1 MGGFLKKVPT
11 VNGGE
16 SPAVA
21 DPRSTSTGDGDGGGL
36 GASPATATPIT
47 PSSSSSRFVNVVS
60 LYDWWLTKIKGGD
73 GVFRLGVGGFSTKG
87 QHAPRLFLSAPIV
100 RRRDT
105 FTLESEDNNTILIHN
120 LVNRQRTLDNG
131 FPPEACDFFLMGFPY
146 NWKVCAEQYCGEP
159 KSTSNPLITPCSGN
173 PSKSSAVNS
182 GQAPS
187 FSWDELPIH
196 RVHDLLNS
204 TPGTPDDQL
213 RKSLL
218 SEIMRT
224 FSVHSSRRATSG
236 RPVDVENSTQ
246 PMMRSLSK
254 HVMTATSKEQG
265 TKENSFADM
274 NKCSSQNMASPEPR
288 ENKTSGLRAGEN
300 GIGECGE
307 SLLSV
312 QPDNQ
317 KHAGR
322 PVDVENSTQPMM
334 RSVSE
339 HVMTTTSKEQGT
351 KAISFADMNKC
362 SSQNMA
368 SPEPRENRTSGLH
381 AGENGIGECGES
393 LLSAQLE
400 NQKHAGKNKPGTGVS
415 GEYILL
421 ETSKSSNGV
430 LRDFMFQ
437 ENTEMVRRSE
447 TMSDMK
453 NKDRLSSAK
462 CWRPIT
468 RSMSK
473 HVMTGTSKDLE
484 SKTTDMNKFSS
495 ETMVSPEPKE
505 TKSSAL
511 HAGEDGI
518 GECGDS
524 FLSVQPDNHYHGC
537 RDSLLPI
544 PPDNHNHAGS
554 SKPGTGDSGEHCF
567 LETSNPSN
575 NSSHDF
581 MFQEKTEMIK
591 LPESMTIL
599 QNEGKLNS
607 AMGKLKE
614 NNTVGQGPADSEALT
629 DEDNGVARK
638 LNFLSSPSPIN
649 GNQKLIIGH
658 VSGYRATAIKRGKN
672 CISPSIE
679 NETTEEIQNET
690 TEEIHLNNSVQA
702 KPSSDKASS
711 KLRRRKQKSSPFVQ
725 LNQSPITRERAK
737 ELSCVTPES
746 LNCKRSRS
754 GRLLVPR
761 LDPGLNQRLIY
772 DMEGTVTGIKTCAD
786 VPVSPWKGPTSKL
799 RKRRK

>member
-1 MGGFLKKVPT
+1 MGGILKKVPV

-21 DPRSTSTGDGDGGGL
+21 DPRGTSTSTGGGG

-47 PSSSSSRFVNVVS
+47 PSPSSSRFVNVVS

-105 FTLESEDNNTILIHN
+105 FTLESEDNNIVLIHN
-120 LVNRQRTLDNG
+120 LVNRQRMLDNG

-146 NWKVCAEQYCGEP
+146 NWKVRAEQYCGEP
-159 KSTSNPLITPCSGN
+159 KSTSNPIITPCSGN
-173 PSKSSAVNS
+173 PSKSSAINS
-182 GQAPS
+182 GQVPP
-187 FSWDELPIH
+187 FSWDELPIR

-224 FSVHSSRRATSG
+224 FSIHFSRRATSG

-246 PMMRSLSK
+246 PMTRSMIK
-254 HVMTATSKEQG
+254 HVMTATSKERGTKANSFADMNKCSTQNMASPEPRENKTSGLHAGENGIGECEESLLSVQPDNQKEQG
-265 TKENSFADM
+265 TKANSFADM

-288 ENKTSGLRAGEN
+288 ENKTSALQTGEN

-317 KHAGR
+317 KHAGK
-322 PVDVENSTQPMM
+322 S
-334 RSVSE
+334 
-339 HVMTTTSKEQGT
+339 
-351 KAISFADMNKC
+351 
-362 SSQNMA
+362 
-368 SPEPRENRTSGLH
+368 
-381 AGENGIGECGES
+381 
-393 LLSAQLE
+393 
-400 NQKHAGKNKPGTGVS
+400 KPGSGVS
-415 GEYILL
+415 GEHILL
-421 ETSKSSNGV
+421 ETSKNSNGV

-437 ENTEMVRRSE
+437 ENTEMVKRSE
-447 TMSDMK
+447 TMSHMK
-453 NKDRLSSAK
+453 NKNRLSSAK
-462 CWRPIT
+462 CWWPIT
-468 RSMSK
+468 RSVNK
-473 HVMTGTSKDLE
+473 HVMTGTSKEQE

-495 ETMVSPEPKE
+495 ETVVSPEPKE
-505 TKSSAL
+505 TKSSAF

-518 GECGDS
+518 GECGNPL
-524 FLSVQPDNHYHGC
+524 LSVQPDNHNHAC
-537 RDSLLPI
+537 EDSLLPI
-544 PPDNHNHAGS
+544 PPDNHNHSGS
-554 SKPGTGDSGEHCF
+554 SKPGRGVSGEHCF
-567 LETSNPSN
+567 LEISNPSN
-575 NSSHDF
+575 NFSHDF
-581 MFQEKTEMIK
+581 MFQEKAEMNK
-591 LPESMTIL
+591 LPESLTVL
-599 QNEGKLNS
+599 QNEDKLSS
-607 AMGKLKE
+607 AKGKLKE
-614 NNTVGQGPADSEALT
+614 NNTVGRGPAHSEALT
-629 DEDNGVARK
+629 DDDNGVARK
-638 LNFLSSPSPIN
+638 LNFLPSPSPIS
-649 GNQKLIIGH
+649 GNQKLIIGRG
-658 VSGYRATAIKRGKN
+658 SDYRATAIERGKN
-672 CISPSIE
+672 CISPPIE
-679 NETTEEIQNET
+679 NET

-725 LNQSPITRERAK
+725 LNQSPIPRERAK
-737 ELSCVTPES
+737 ELSCITPES

-772 DMEGTVTGIKTCAD
+772 DMEGTVTGIETCSD
-786 VPVSPWKGPTSKL
+786 VPISPWTGPRSKPH
-799 RKRRK
+799 KRRK